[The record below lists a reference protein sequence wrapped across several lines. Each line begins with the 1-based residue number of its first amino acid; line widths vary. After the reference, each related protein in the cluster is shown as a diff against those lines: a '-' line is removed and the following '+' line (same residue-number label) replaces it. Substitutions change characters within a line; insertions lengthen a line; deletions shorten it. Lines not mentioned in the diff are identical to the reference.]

1 MQHAFSVD
9 TPRPRGIET
18 RRKKYEKKLLS
29 ALFALAAV
37 SGLAFAFSACAPQ
50 DELQPEG
57 HTHEFADAWSA
68 DSENHWHAAV
78 CGHDENDGLAAHVL
92 ENGVCTVCGYTVEGA
107 AGLEYALSDDGS
119 RYTVS
124 GIGTATTADITVP
137 SIHNDL
143 PVEAIGESAFEGCT
157 SLTGVTIGKGI
168 TSIGLSAFEE
178 CSSLESIRMPDDVTD
193 IGERAFRNC
202 GSLKDITV
210 PDGVTHIG
218 WDMFF
223 GCASLESV
231 VLPDNVAYIGNSAF
245 GNCSSLTNINIP
257 DSVTYVGRLAFSDC
271 SSLEY
276 NRYDNALYLGNEN
289 NPYAVLVKAAD
300 RDIADCKINGETIII
315 CDHAFYDCAALTQI
329 NIPAGITYIA
339 DYTFSGCSSLE
350 TVYYA
355 GGKEDFEKI
364 DIGINNSNFETAE
377 IIFDYLPQF

>member
-1 MQHAFSVD
+1 M
-9 TPRPRGIET
+9 R
-18 RRKKYEKKLLS
+18 KKLLS

-92 ENGVCTVCGYTVEGA
+92 ENGVCTVCGYTVEGT

-124 GIGTATTADITVP
+124 GIGTATAANITVP

-157 SLTGVTIGKGI
+157 SLK
-168 TSIGLSAFEE
+168 
-178 CSSLESIRMPDDVTD
+178 
-193 IGERAFRNC
+193 
-202 GSLKDITV
+202 
-210 PDGVTHIG
+210 
-218 WDMFF
+218 
-223 GCASLESV
+223 SV
-231 VLPDNVAYIGNSAF
+231 ILPDSITAVDKDAF
-245 GNCSSLTNINIP
+245 G
-257 DSVTYVGRLAFSDC
+257 
-271 SSLEY
+271 
-276 NRYDNALYLGNEN
+276 
-289 NPYAVLVKAAD
+289 
-300 RDIADCKINGETIII
+300 
-315 CDHAFYDCAALTQI
+315 
-329 NIPAGITYIA
+329 
-339 DYTFSGCSSLE
+339 GCSSLE